1 MFVLNWLQLKH
12 LQKAKQN
19 ILLLYV
25 KVENTG
31 ILSNSAVSKQFPLA
45 AEIVKTV

>member
-1 MFVLNWLQLKH
+1 MFVLNWLQLKYV
-12 LQKAKQN
+12 QKAKQN

-31 ILSNSAVSKQFPLA
+31 ILSKSTVSKQFPLA